1 MMSRFFRLVLIWVLI
16 AYSPGNA
23 ASLFAPA
30 RGFKPTSDH
39 EPATI
44 VPIKVT
50 PPDMNGPQPA
60 RAPSGSGSLFADRRA
75 KSMFAPVERV
85 ARPKRTSRG
94 SSIPKAIPFDGQV
107 PAVAALRNL
116 IAKVEAGSKQYDAVV
131 YSAKIKTPKPPTRM
145 TIAEIYKWI
154 EDTPGQNHAI
164 GRYQFI
170 PKTLRGLVKK
180 LGLPGKTKFSP
191 AVQDRLANVLLE
203 EAGYS
208 QFRAGGLP
216 RKAFMNNLARI
227 WAGLPNSTGKSHYAG
242 IAGNKAGMS
251 WARFQTEM
259 NRIFPVAVPPDPD
272 AS

>member
-1 MMSRFFRLVLIWVLI
+1 MLSRIFRLALIWVMI
-16 AYSPGNA
+16 AYSPGYA

-30 RGFKPTSDH
+30 PGYKRAPVS
-39 EPATI
+39 EPVALVPVKAT
-44 VPIKVT
+44 PQ
-50 PPDMNGPQPA
+50 DMAAPPA
-60 RAPSGSGSLFADRRA
+60 RRSGSLFADRRA

-85 ARPKRTSRG
+85 ARPKRTTPAP
-94 SSIPKAIPFDGQV
+94 SIPKAIPFDAQR
-107 PAVAALRNL
+107 PAVAALRDL

-131 YSAKIKTPKPPTRM
+131 WSAKIKTPKPPTRM

-154 EDTPGQNHAI
+154 DDTPGQNHAI

-180 LGLPGKTKFSP
+180 LGLPETTKFSP
-191 AVQDRLANVLLE
+191 VIQDRLANVLLE

-208 QFRAGGLP
+208 QFHAGALP
-216 RKAFMNNLARI
+216 RKAFMNNLSRI

-259 NRIFPVAVPPDPD
+259 NRIFPVAVPPNPE